1 MLGITIDESLNW
13 NDFISRKL
21 QLDYST
27 LTCLRKIKGCT
38 SYHTRKWLA
47 KPLILSK
54 LDYRNVLSHNTS
66 QQKQKKLCCPK
77 SDALK
82 TKCLPVE

>member
-1 MLGITIDESLNW
+1 MSGITIDESLNW

-27 LTCLRKIKGCT
+27 LTCLRKITGCA

-54 LDYRNVLSHNTS
+54 LDYRNVLL
-66 QQKQKKLCCPK
+66 QFCCPK